1 METAAIIAILCLAA
15 LVHGTLG
22 FGTGLVAMPLLTLFL
37 GVRDATALVAFVILG
52 TTIVV
57 FAQGW
62 RSLHWRSAARLIAG
76 AVLGIPLGILVLTQA
91 PAAVVQRALGVSLIV
106 IGLYSLAAPRLVE
119 AHHPAWAYASGFASG
134 LLGGAYNTNAPP
146 VVLYGALRRWPPA
159 VFRATLQA
167 YFVPAAAL
175 IWAGHG
181 LTGLW
186 SREIVG
192 WYLLYLPFGLAMLWL
207 GQRISLRLPER
218 SFDRLLYAVIIVL
231 GIALLI

>member
-1 METAAIIAILCLAA
+1 METATIIGILCLAA

-57 FAQGW
+57 FAQTW
-62 RSLHWRSAARLIAG
+62 RSLHWDTARRLLLG
-76 AVLGIPLGILVLTQA
+76 AVAGIPLGILVLTQA
-91 PAAVVQRALGVSLIV
+91 PADVVQRGLGVSLIA
-106 IGLYSLAAPRLVE
+106 IGLYSLVAPRLMEVR
-119 AHHPAWAYASGFASG
+119 HPAWAYGFGFASG

-146 VVLYGALRRWPPA
+146 VVLYGALQRWSPA

-175 IWAGHG
+175 IWLGHG
-181 LTGLW
+181 VTGLW
-186 SREIVG
+186 TRELFG
-192 WYLLYLPFGLAMLWL
+192 WYVFYLPFGLVVLWL
-207 GQRISLRLPER
+207 GQRLSTRLPER
-218 SFDRLLYAVIIVL
+218 SFDRVLYAVIVVL
-231 GIALLI
+231 GAALLI

>member
-1 METAAIIAILCLAA
+1 M
-15 LVHGTLG
+15 
-22 FGTGLVAMPLLTLFL
+22 
-37 GVRDATALVAFVILG
+37 
-52 TTIVV
+52 
-57 FAQGW
+57 
-62 RSLHWRSAARLIAG
+62 
-76 AVLGIPLGILVLTQA
+76 
-91 PAAVVQRALGVSLIV
+91 
-106 IGLYSLAAPRLVE
+106 
-119 AHHPAWAYASGFASG
+119 
-134 LLGGAYNTNAPP
+134 
-146 VVLYGALRRWPPA
+146 LYGALRRWPPA